1 MYAAPIKEI
10 CAFEYGTPPAASQE
24 LVIGHESLGEVVEV
38 GPDVTRVELGDLVV
52 PMVRRPC
59 PMKPVWPVAQTDKI
73 FASREILKSGA
84 LRKPT
89 VLWPNSLS
97 ITKSI

>member
-1 MYAAPIKEI
+1 
-10 CAFEYGTPPAASQE
+10 
-24 LVIGHESLGEVVEV
+24 
-38 GPDVTRVELGDLVV
+38 
-52 PMVRRPC
+52 
-59 PMKPVWPVAQTDKI
+59 MKPAWPVAQTDKI
-73 FASREILKSGA
+73 FASQEILKSGA